1 MIQEPTVAH
10 DPTAKSPAEVQPP
23 RFNGTRD
30 VVSLRGF
37 VSPEFSVGTHRIV
50 WIKSGNGQYV
60 FGDQTQPVEEDDVL
74 MMSPGCRSIFFPED
88 QQVHLRVIAFDAPDG
103 FMSHSH
109 RVFADR
115 DRRHRLLTE
124 IIDDL
129 RECPDERRDT
139 LLGVALQLFDEVEAE
154 SLVHEDPKLQ
164 EVVRHIDANPHQS
177 LGVTELAQMC
187 GYSES
192 HFRRLFR
199 EVMGTTPKQYIKKT
213 KMEYALYLL
222 REEKLPVKEVA
233 ATLGYNDTFEFSKQ
247 FKTVYGLSPSK
258 KARSAD

>member
-1 MIQEPTVAH
+1 MDADATGNSAPE
-10 DPTAKSPAEVQPP
+10 SP

-37 VSPEFSVGTHRIV
+37 ISPEFEVGTHRVV

-60 FGDQTQPVEEDDVL
+60 FGDQTQPVEEGNVV
-74 MMSPGCRSIFFPED
+74 MMSPGPRSIYFPDD
-88 QQVHLRVIAFDAPDG
+88 QKVHLRVIAFDAPDG
-103 FMSHSH
+103 FMSSPY
-109 RVFADR
+109 RLFADQ

-129 RECPDERRDT
+129 RECPDSRQDT
-139 LLGVALQLFDEVEAE
+139 LLGVVLQLFDEVETE
-154 SLVHEDPKLQ
+154 SSDHDDPKLQ
-164 EVVRHIDANPHQS
+164 EVVRHIDANPHQNF
-177 LGVTELAQMC
+177 GVTELAQMC
-187 GYSES
+187 GYSDS

-199 EVMGTTPKQYIKKT
+199 DVMGLTPKQYIKKT

-222 REEKLPVKEVA
+222 RDEKLPVKEVA

-247 FKTVYGLSPSK
+247 FKTVYGMSPSK
-258 KARSAD
+258 KARSAG